1 MKDQYYK
8 QMDTM
13 EVNQLGYVQNVKKK
27 SLLQILV
34 IEKWKMVKLEINH
47 CVKSVDR
54 LHYYISA
61 K

>member
-47 CVKSVDR
+47 GVKSVDR
-54 LHYYISA
+54 LHDYISA

>member
-1 MKDQYYK
+1 MKDQYYN

-47 CVKSVDR
+47 GVKSVDR
-54 LHYYISA
+54 LHDYISA

>member
-27 SLLQILV
+27 SLLKIFV
-34 IEKWKMVKLEINH
+34 IEKRKMVKLEINH
-47 CVKSVDR
+47 GVKSVDR
-54 LHYYISA
+54 LHDYISA